1 MHPATFIATA
11 MTGTDGVHNEIEI
24 KLDLGSFTNYLKLVG
39 FLGQLDHEERQSNG
53 FFDTEDHRLSREGW
67 ALRVRAD
74 DGHGLI
80 TVKGQDSGR
89 DFATVRAEVESE
101 IARSEATEIL
111 GLQRDLMKLD
121 VSAIR
126 WVRERWGEIDL
137 AKFVQY
143 DNTRQHKMFRFDD
156 YTYDLEIDTT
166 QFTDGSVEYELEV
179 ELPDETRAVMVL
191 DRLKKLFDSLDIPFV
206 KQDRSKLARA
216 LERTAR

>member
-1 MHPATFIATA
+1 MHPATLIAAT
-11 MTGTDGVHNEIEI
+11 MTETGGVHNEVEI

-39 FLGQLDHEERQSNG
+39 FLGQLDREERQSNG

-67 ALRVRAD
+67 ALRVRVD
-74 DGHGLI
+74 DGHGFI

-101 IARSEATEIL
+101 IPRGEASEVL
-111 GLQRDLMKLD
+111 GLKRELMDLD
-121 VSAIR
+121 VSAMR
-126 WVRERWGEIDL
+126 WVRERWGDIDL

-156 YTYDLEIDTT
+156 YSYDLEIDTT
-166 QFTDGSVEYELEV
+166 QFADGSVEYELEV

-191 DRLKKLFDSLDIPFV
+191 DRLKKLFDSLAIPFV
-206 KQDRSKLARA
+206 KQDKSKLARA
-216 LERTAR
+216 LDRTAQ